1 MIQIEAIDLSKS
13 YGKVQVL
20 DKLNITFSNDCPN
33 FIVGPNGSG
42 KSTLLKCIM
51 KIIKYQGRIKGND
64 VAISYMPEQLPLPD
78 YLSVDSFL
86 NLIGR
91 IRGMTSQEIASVL
104 RYYYEKFGLAEFRS
118 TSIINLSKGT
128 RQKVMLIQTL
138 MTEVDIYVFD
148 EPISG
153 LDDEAK
159 KVFMEE
165 LKNLKKKKKLIII
178 STHHLKNYP
187 FRNKRVIE
195 LNDYFDL
202 EAIEN
207 ELA

>member
-51 KIIKYQGRIKGND
+51 KIIKYQGRIK
-64 VAISYMPEQLPLPD
+64 VTMSQSAICRNSSLYRII
-78 YLSVDSFL
+78 SVDSFL

-148 EPISG
+148 EPLSG

>member
-1 MIQIEAIDLSKS
+1 MIQIETVNLSKS
-13 YGKVQVL
+13 YGKLSVL
-20 DKLNITFSNDCPN
+20 EKLNIKLSSDCIN

-51 KIIKYQGRIKGND
+51 KVIKYQGRLKGND

-78 YLSVDSFL
+78 YVSVDSFL
-86 NLIGR
+86 TLIGK
-91 IRGMTSQEIASVL
+91 IRGMNSDEIGSVL
-104 RYYYEKFGLAEFRS
+104 RYYYEKFRLEEYRN
-118 TSIINLSKGT
+118 TNMIKLSKGT

-148 EPISG
+148 EPLSG
-153 LDDEAK
+153 LDEEAK
-159 KVFMEE
+159 KVFMDE
-165 LKNLKKKKKLIII
+165 LKLLKKKRKLIII

-187 FRNKRVIE
+187 FRGKRVIE
-195 LNDYFDL
+195 LSDYFDL